1 MRDALGMSSYQL
13 AKRAGFS
20 QTRVRQLEAEE
31 VAGWIR
37 LANLRRAA
45 EAMNCRLVYALV
57 PIEPLD
63 DIVFRQAYLKAVTQ
77 LCALGTGHPSEEDPD
92 LIPPRRIDELEDL
105 ILHFVDHR
113 DLWS

>member
-20 QTRVRQLEAEE
+20 PTRVRQFEAEE

-45 EAMNCRLVYALV
+45 EAMNCRLVYAFV
-57 PIEPLD
+57 PNEPLD
-63 DIVFRQAYLKAVTQ
+63 DIVFRQAYSKATAQ
-77 LCALGTGHPSEEDPD
+77 LCTLGSGHLLDGDPD
-92 LIPPRRIDELEDL
+92 LLPPRLIDELEDL
-105 ILHFVDHR
+105 TLHFVDHR